1 MSKDTALKK
10 STVLDDPRVA
20 KNADGSLTVTL
31 DSPVAVIA
39 GDDPMATVT
48 LKRLRGRAMVN
59 MLDTEGEGSRLES
72 LILAS
77 ADMVGPKGEALLD
90 GIEAA
95 DFLFLSEVVST
106 FLKNGQ
112 TTGQ

>member
-1 MSKDTALKK
+1 MSKDTAQN
-10 STVLDDPRVA
+10 SVLDDPRIT
-20 KNADGSLTVTL
+20 KNSDGSLTVTL
-31 DSPVAVIA
+31 SSPVAVIA
-39 GDDPMATVT
+39 GDDPLATVT

-90 GIEAA
+90 GMEAA

-106 FLKNGQ
+106 FLKSGQ